1 MLDAIHVTFSLF
13 ALTATI
19 GLYILCWQLC
29 GLYAAMEVGGDL
41 LNGLLSLL
49 EQLHGQ
55 LDVIESN
62 GFYQFLRY
70 RVIGL
75 W

>member
-1 MLDAIHVTFSLF
+1 
-13 ALTATI
+13 
-19 GLYILCWQLC
+19 
-29 GLYAAMEVGGDL
+29 MEVGGDL

-55 LDVIESN
+55 LDVIETN

-75 W
+75 